1 MSIIQIE
8 GGKRLTGSVSVHGA
22 KNSVLPILAASL
34 LARGET
40 VIHNCPNLS
49 DVDAAIRILA
59 YLGCDVK
66 REGEKVCID
75 TKTLVRSDIPHGL
88 MREMRSSVIFLGAI
102 LARLG
107 VAELSMPGGCELGPR
122 PIDLHLSA
130 LRAMGAEITEEGGMI
145 TCRAARLT
153 GCRINLAFPS
163 VGATENAML
172 AASSCDGTTIITNA
186 ACEPE
191 IWDLQSYLR
200 RLGVNVHGAGTP
212 TVTVEGAA
220 PKTSTEHWVIPDRIV
235 AATYLACAASAG
247 GEIELTSVCPGH
259 IVTVTDTLTEMGCEL
274 KTGRDTIW
282 LKADGPRKASKPI
295 ITRPYPGFP
304 TDAQPP
310 VMAVSLTAEGTTVFV
325 ENIFEN
331 RFRHVAE
338 LQRMG
343 ADIKTEGR
351 VAIVSGVK
359 KLRGAPITATDL
371 RGGAA
376 LIVAALGA
384 EGRTQISGVTHI
396 DRGYDDIAGVLK
408 TLGAKVERVG
418 ETSAEG

>member
-1 MSIIQIE
+1 MSIIRIN
-8 GGKRLTGSVSVHGA
+8 GGKRLSGSVSVHGA

-34 LARGET
+34 LACGET

-49 DVDAAIRILA
+49 DVDAAIRILT
-59 YLGCDVK
+59 YLGCSVK
-66 REGEKVCID
+66 REGDKICVD
-75 TKTLVRSDIPHGL
+75 TTTLERCDIPHEL
-88 MREMRSSVIFLGAI
+88 MKEMRSSVIFLGAI

-107 VAELSMPGGCELGPR
+107 EAVLSLPGGCELGPR

-130 LRAMGAEITEEGGMI
+130 LRTMGAEITEEGGNI
-145 TCRAARLT
+145 TCRAKSLA
-153 GCRINLAFPS
+153 GCRINLTFPS

-172 AASSCDGTTIITNA
+172 AATKCDGTTIITNA

-200 RLGVNVHGAGTP
+200 RLGVKVYGAGTS
-212 TVTVEGAA
+212 TVTIEGAV

-235 AATYLACAASAG
+235 AATYMACVASAG
-247 GEIELTSVCPGH
+247 GEVTLNAVCPGH
-259 IVTVTDTLTEMGCEL
+259 IVTVTELLSEMGCKI
-274 KTGRDTIW
+274 KTGKDTIW
-282 LKADGPRKASKPI
+282 IKSDQQRKAIKPV
-295 ITRPYPGFP
+295 ITKPYPGFP

-310 VMAVSLTAEGTTVFV
+310 IMAASLTAEGTTVFV

-331 RFRHVAE
+331 RYRHIAE

-359 KLRGAPITATDL
+359 KLYGAPITATDL

-376 LIVAALGA
+376 LLVAALGA
-384 EGRTQISGVTHI
+384 EGVTEISALAHI
-396 DRGYDDIAGVLK
+396 DRGYDDVVGVLNAF
-408 TLGAKVERVG
+408 GADAERID
-418 ETSAEG
+418 

>member
-1 MSIIQIE
+1 MSMIQIE
-8 GGKRLTGSVSVHGA
+8 GGKRLYGSVSVHGA

-49 DVDAAIRILA
+49 DVEAAIRILV
-59 YLGCDVK
+59 YLGCTVR

-75 TKTLVRSDIPHGL
+75 TKTLTCSDIPHEL

-107 VAELSMPGGCELGPR
+107 EAVLSMPGGCELGPR

-130 LRAMGAEITEEGGMI
+130 LRAMGAQISEEGGKI
-145 TCRAARLT
+145 TCRANKLQ
-153 GCRINLAFPS
+153 GCRINLTFPS
-163 VGATENAML
+163 VGATENIML
-172 AASSCDGTTIITNA
+172 AASNCDGTTIITNA

-200 RLGVNVHGAGTP
+200 RLGVNVHGAGTSI
-212 TVTVEGAA
+212 VTIEGTT

-235 AATYLACAASAG
+235 ASTYLSTVACAG
-247 GEIELTSVCPGH
+247 GEIVLTDVCPGH
-259 IVTVTDTLTEMGCEL
+259 IVTVTDILTEMGCDI
-274 KTGRDTIW
+274 KTGKDTIQI
-282 LKADGPRKASKPI
+282 KSDQPRKAVRPI
-295 ITRPYPGFP
+295 VTRPYPGFP

-310 VMAVSLTAEGTTVFV
+310 VMAASLTAEGTTVFV

-331 RFRHVAE
+331 RFRHIAE

-343 ADIKTEGR
+343 AEIKTEGR
-351 VAIVSGVK
+351 VAIVSGVE
-359 KLRGAPITATDL
+359 KLYGAPITATDL

-384 EGRTQISGVTHI
+384 EGITEVSGLSHI
-396 DRGYDDIAGVLK
+396 DRGYDDITGVLK
-408 TLGAKVERVG
+408 SLGANVMRIE
-418 ETSAEG
+418 

>member
-1 MSIIQIE
+1 MLFSGVDYEHHTNRRRETADWQ
-8 GGKRLTGSVSVHGA
+8 RSS
-22 KNSVLPILAASL
+22 
-34 LARGET
+34 ARSKKQRSADSCRVAFGPWET

-145 TCRAARLT
+145 TCRAAALT

-235 AATYLACAASAG
+235 AATYLSCAASAG

-282 LKADGPRKASKPI
+282 LKAD
-295 ITRPYPGFP
+295 
-304 TDAQPP
+304 AQKRR
-310 VMAVSLTAEGTTVFV
+310 E
-325 ENIFEN
+325 
-331 RFRHVAE
+331 
-338 LQRMG
+338 
-343 ADIKTEGR
+343 ADNP
-351 VAIVSGVK
+351 AAVSGVPDG
-359 KLRGAPITATDL
+359 RAAA
-371 RGGAA
+371 RHGGEPDGGGHDG
-376 LIVAALGA
+376 LWRKHL
-384 EGRTQISGVTHI
+384 
-396 DRGYDDIAGVLK
+396 
-408 TLGAKVERVG
+408 
-418 ETSAEG
+418 